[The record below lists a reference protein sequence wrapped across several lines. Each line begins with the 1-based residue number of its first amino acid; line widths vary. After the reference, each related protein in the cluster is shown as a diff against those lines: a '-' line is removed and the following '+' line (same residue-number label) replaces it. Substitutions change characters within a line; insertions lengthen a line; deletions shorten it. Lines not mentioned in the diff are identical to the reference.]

1 MSRGCFIIHAEKYCE
16 TSIIK
21 YKSKSF
27 IIYTFHYKS
36 YSTDTPV
43 CELRASGRA
52 LEASPS
58 LRGESAVSP
67 PNWLRALINAFIV

>member
-27 IIYTFHYKS
+27 IIYTLHYKS

-43 CELRASGRA
+43 GEPWASGRA
-52 LEASPS
+52 V
-58 LRGESAVSP
+58 AVRP
-67 PNWLRALINAFIV
+67 KH